1 VGGSTQ
7 RLFVSVEP
15 PAEAVAHLGAV
26 VDTLEV
32 SRANAPGRSTRL
44 ASRDRWHLTLVF
56 IGDVASRR
64 VESAAA
70 AVRRAAEPTAPIDVN
85 LAGGGTFG
93 RGRFTVLW
101 GGLAGDVGGLR
112 RLAERVRRELRRA
125 RVPFDGK
132 PFRPHL
138 TLARPG
144 DRVERDLLAAD
155 VATLSAYA
163 GPVWTVDAVH
173 LVDSELGPNPVHTH
187 LASFPVDHAAHRR
200 P

>member
-1 VGGSTQ
+1 VDGSTR

-26 VDTLEV
+26 VETLEV

-44 ASRDRWHLTLVF
+44 ASRDRWHITLAF
-56 IGDVASRR
+56 LGDVASNRIDP
-64 VESAAA
+64 VAA
-70 AVRRAAEPTAPIDVN
+70 AVRRGLEEVTGPVGVHF
-85 LAGGGTFG
+85 AGGGTFG
-93 RGRFTVLW
+93 RGRFAVLW
-101 GGLAGDVGGLR
+101 VGLAGDIGGLR

-125 RVPFDGK
+125 RLPFDAK

-144 DRVERDLLAAD
+144 DRVARDLLAAD

-187 LASFPVDHAAHRR
+187 LASVPVDRGG